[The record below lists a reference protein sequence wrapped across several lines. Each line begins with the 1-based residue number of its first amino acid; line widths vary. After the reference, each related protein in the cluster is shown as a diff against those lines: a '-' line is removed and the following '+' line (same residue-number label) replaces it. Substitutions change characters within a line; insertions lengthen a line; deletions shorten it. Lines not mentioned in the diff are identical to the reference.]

1 MAMLRNLADQ
11 DPRASG
17 CRNMG
22 SVKSADIKLHCR
34 GYARPLSTSVLI
46 SLPPARI
53 ATLPLTAFALY
64 GHRLGALP
72 PFKDG
77 FLDPARRTP
86 SPARVGGHHSASENA
101 SPSWQR
107 VQ

>member
-1 MAMLRNLADQ
+1 MSEHGQ
-11 DPRASG
+11 F
-17 CRNMG
+17 
-22 SVKSADIKLHCR
+22 KLHCR

-46 SLPPARI
+46 SLPPARF

-77 FLDPARRTP
+77 FLDPARRSTP
-86 SPARVGGHHSASENA
+86 SPARVGGHHSASDNV
-101 SPSWQR
+101 SPSWQW
-107 VQ
+107 VY